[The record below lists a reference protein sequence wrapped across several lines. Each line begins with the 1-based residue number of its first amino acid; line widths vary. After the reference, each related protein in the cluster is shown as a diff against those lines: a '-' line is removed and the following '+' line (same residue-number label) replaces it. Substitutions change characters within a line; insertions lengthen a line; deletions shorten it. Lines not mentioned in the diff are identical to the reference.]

1 MNSNQLDG
9 TMKDAAG
16 KVQDAVGG
24 LTGDLD
30 LQAEGKA
37 RQLAGKAQ
45 ATYGDS
51 VEQVA
56 EAARQNPLGA
66 LLIAVGV
73 GFLLGKLL

>member
-1 MNSNQLDG
+1 MNTNQVEG
-9 TMKDAAG
+9 TVNDAAG

-24 LTGDLD
+24 LTGDAA

-51 VEQVA
+51 VEQIA
-56 EAARQNPLGA
+56 ETARNNPVGA
-66 LLIAVGV
+66 LLIALGV
-73 GFLLGKLL
+73 GFVLGKLL

>member
-1 MNSNQLDG
+1 MNSNQFEG
-9 TMKDAAG
+9 TVKDAAG

-24 LTGDLD
+24 LTGDVD
-30 LQAEGKA
+30 LQAEGKV

-51 VEQVA
+51 VDHVA
-56 EAARQNPLGA
+56 EAARNNPIGA

-73 GFLLGKLL
+73 GFLLGKLI

>member
-9 TMKDAAG
+9 TLKDAAG

-45 ATYGDS
+45 AKYGDS
-51 VEQVA
+51 VDQLA
-56 EAARQNPLGA
+56 GAARNNPLGA
-66 LLIAVGV
+66 LVIAVGV
-73 GFLLGKLL
+73 GFLLGRLL

>member
-9 TMKDAAG
+9 TMKEAAG

-30 LQAEGKA
+30 LQTEGKA

-45 ATYGDS
+45 AKYGDS
-51 VEQVA
+51 IEQVA

-66 LLIAVGV
+66 LVIAVGV

>member
-1 MNSNQLDG
+1 MNTSQIEG
-9 TMKDAAG
+9 TVKDAAG

-24 LTGDLD
+24 LTGDAQ
-30 LQAEGKA
+30 LQAEGKV

-51 VEQVA
+51 VDQVA
-56 EAARQNPLGA
+56 EAARNNPIGA

-73 GFLLGKLL
+73 GFLLGKLV